1 MSKNKLY
8 NRSYFSKRLIQSG
21 FEVTK
26 LDIHYQKDDFRKWT
40 IVVNPSSKINCY
52 RFNTLVT
59 CYKDDET
66 KDYQFKFQGQNIE
79 DFTLKTKSMKL
90 IIKIFQKT
98 VELFDPNISVI
109 KQKDAFNH
117 NSLNELTQEDE
128 KEEEEDELD

>member
-26 LDIHYQKDDFRKWT
+26 LDINYQKDDYRKWT
-40 IVVNPSSKINCY
+40 IVVNPSTRMKCN

-66 KDYQFKFQGQNIE
+66 KEYQFKFQGQNIE

-98 VELFDPNISVI
+98 VQLFDPNIAII

-117 NSLNELTQEDE
+117 NSAKELEQQ
-128 KEEEEDELD
+128 EEETQNE

>member
-1 MSKNKLY
+1 MSRNKLY

-26 LDIHYQKDDFRKWT
+26 LNIQYQKDDYRKWT
-40 IVVNPSSKINCY
+40 IVVNPSNKMECY
-52 RFNTLVT
+52 KFNVFVT

-66 KDYQFKFQGQNIE
+66 KDYQFKIQGQNIE
-79 DFTLKTKSMKL
+79 DFCLKTKSMKL

-117 NSLNELTQEDE
+117 NSVNELTTEQENEDE
-128 KEEEEDELD
+128 